1 MIDGRRKPDVVL
13 LPSHFNTTSEI
24 PTAWTDILLTCEVK
38 YKDTGQLLKLAEHQ
52 LQDHA
57 YFILSSQID
66 RELVM
71 GFTLC
76 GAFLRLY
83 LFSRNGQFKSA
94 PIDVHSQPTLL
105 VKLIAM
111 STYGDPSWLGYDP
124 AYNKSL
130 SKVQVRFQGK
140 WYCVL
145 AVLFHSKGL
154 KGRGTRVMLVQG
166 IDEEDYMPFVL
177 KDTYHNPDWATD
189 GEIHQLLEDPDR
201 FGFEREDPSL
211 APDGGRAGIPVF
223 IAEETTPLAL
233 LESWARV
240 LCPSSSSKEP
250 KKHLRI
256 AFQTCSV
263 GIAWFSCVREFL
275 DAFIGAMEGEIKSFY
290 DLLQRS
296 NIFM

>member
-1 MIDGRRKPDVVL
+1 M
-13 LPSHFNTTSEI
+13 PSHFNTTSET

-38 YKDTGQLLKLAEHQ
+38 YADTWRHLKIAEHQ

-71 GFTLC
+71 GFSLC
-76 GAFLRLY
+76 GASLRLY

-105 VKLIAM
+105 IRLIAM
-111 STYGDPSWLGYDP
+111 TTYGDPSWLGYDS

-130 SKVQVRFQGK
+130 SKVQIRFQGK
-140 WYCVL
+140 WYYVL

-166 IDEEDYMPFVL
+166 IDEEESMPFVL
-177 KDTYHNPDWATD
+177 KDTYHNHDWATD
-189 GEIHQLLEDPDR
+189 GEIHRLLQDPDR
-201 FGFEREDPSL
+201 FGFEREDPPL
-211 APDGGRAGIPVF
+211 APDGGRTGIPVF
-223 IAEETTPLAL
+223 IAEEIAPLAL
-233 LESWARV
+233 VELWARV
-240 LCPSSSSKEP
+240 LCPSSSSKES

-256 AFQTCSV
+256 AFETCAV
-263 GIAWFSCVREFL
+263 GVAWFSCVREFL
-275 DAFIGAMEGEIKSFY
+275 DAFIGAMEGKIKYFY
-290 DLLQRS
+290 HLL
-296 NIFM
+296 